1 MCMRLALVAGN
12 PTCFP
17 LRESKSQFWTE
28 LKVMSH
34 MPHGIIFGASVPFIK
49 KKNILNILRNIFCV
63 LCKKKIMRVWSN
75 MKVSK

>member
-49 KKNILNILRNIFCV
+49 KKHLEHSAKHL
-63 LCKKKIMRVWSN
+63 LCSVQEKN
-75 MKVSK
+75 HAGLEQYEGQ